1 MKNLSLLFIG
11 LLMIP
16 MFLLTSCD
24 RGEDPVI
31 VDTTDKSA
39 ILRDYMIAN
48 NFDLHQV
55 LGGTGL
61 PSPSFVV
68 TPAAASTVMAS
79 TTPYALILDI
89 RQPSGAEGFDKGKIA
104 GAVNVPFANILTEV
118 DKITDVTKPILV
130 VCYTGNQATYATAL
144 LRMYGYRNAVALKW
158 GMAGWNKTT
167 FGVRWFSAIGN
178 TASTSA
184 NFNLPPA
191 AASPTDFPNGP
202 FTTVPAIITP
212 AIAGQEILKNRVR
225 AVVAEGFKGLTGTEV
240 LNSVPNNTFAIC
252 NYFPLTDNQN
262 YGNIKTA
269 VRIQIPTGSTA
280 ANWLATDTHKK
291 FNPAPATKIAV
302 YCYTGQT
309 SGVVSAFLRVL
320 GYDANSV
327 TFGMNGLW
335 NTSPGW
341 GTSANR
347 WDVVN
352 GSPEAQT
359 YTVN

>member
-1 MKNLSLLFIG
+1 MRNLSLLFIG
-11 LLMIP
+11 LFMIP

-24 RGEDPVI
+24 RGIDPVI
-31 VDTTDKSA
+31 TDSTDKSA

-48 NFDLHQV
+48 NYDLHQV
-55 LGGTGL
+55 LGGANL

-68 TPAAASTVMAS
+68 TPAAASAVMAS
-79 TTPYALILDI
+79 ATPYALILDI
-89 RQPSGAEGFDKGKIA
+89 RLATGAEGFASGKIA

-118 DKITDVTKPILV
+118 EKITDVTKPILV

-158 GMAGWNKTT
+158 GMSGWNKTT
-167 FGVRWFSAIGN
+167 FGARWFNAIGN
-178 TASTSA
+178 TASTSS

-191 AASPTDFPNGP
+191 TASATDFPSGP

-212 AIAGQEILKNRVR
+212 ATVGQEILKNRVR
-225 AVVAEGFKGLTGTEV
+225 AVVAQGFKGLTGTEV
-240 LNSVPNNTFAIC
+240 LTSVPNNTYAIC
-252 NYFPLTDNQN
+252 NYFPLADNQN

-269 VRIQIPTGSTA
+269 VRIQIPTGATA
-280 ANWLATDTHKK
+280 ATWLATDTHKK
-291 FNPAPATKIAV
+291 FNPSAATKIAV

-309 SGVVSAFLRVL
+309 SGVVAAFLNVL
-320 GYDANSV
+320 GYDASSV

-347 WDVVN
+347 WDAVT

-359 YTVN
+359 YPVN